1 MQQGEHQ
8 LQEAI
13 QNIVN
18 LRQAERRASVGQRDE
33 IVSAREFLER
43 LVGRTVRPATAA
55 RLLGVSHPALKRWMD
70 KGEIATVTTPEG
82 RREIPLRELLSLLEE
97 LDQHQGGAHSRPL
110 TAVIRGRT
118 RRSIEDIDIDRLLP
132 RRAARGHR
140 AAELQAL
147 AYHRL
152 IAERLDDQLLD
163 GARRRLRRWEAS
175 GRIDP
180 RWATEWTRILAKSP
194 SQIARAIAAD
204 TPRARELRQTSPF
217 AGALSEQER
226 RRLVQLVEARAS
238 A

>member
-1 MQQGEHQ
+1 MQQSEHQ

-18 LRQAERRASVGQRDE
+18 LRQAERRTSVAQRDE

-55 RLLGVSHPALKRWMD
+55 RLLGVSHPALKRWVD

-82 RREIPLRELLSLLEE
+82 RREIPLTELLNLLEE
-97 LDQHQGGAHSRPL
+97 LDQHQGGANSRPL
-110 TAVIRGRT
+110 TAIIRGRT
-118 RRSIEDIDIDRLLP
+118 RRSIDDIDIDRLLP

-140 AAELQAL
+140 TAELQAL

-163 GARRRLRRWEAS
+163 EARRRLRRWEAS

-194 SQIARAIAAD
+194 PQIARAIGAD